1 MAKILTPNFR
11 HQGTICFWEK
21 ELFRPY
27 GFDHIFLKIFFCSF
41 DAYVLWSLCK
51 KFIFEIVTNF
61 RTHDATVLVVALRS
75 NLLKAGYPINSLSL
89 GILDVIYFNF
99 LSFIRKKIMFVL
111 AFQFHNFSGGRWSP
125 NLLDWKITSPNQFV
139 QREQSI
145 HWSPVLNVNIFL
157 LRYDIISC
165 INFGPNIYNNLFHW
179 NMSYHDNTFIY

>member
-1 MAKILTPNFR
+1 MKLNWNVIGPMAKILTPNFR

-51 KFIFEIVTNF
+51 KNIFEIVTNF

-165 INFGPNIYNNLFHW
+165 NYFGPNIYNNLFH
-179 NMSYHDNTFIY
+179 